1 MGSMPGFK
9 IQPFKNGL
17 KFGAEVHGLDINNMT
32 GKSKFSAAVRMS
44 DSHEQL
50 DADVENLR
58 ETIQKYF
65 VVVVKNQQN
74 ELPSKNWEL
83 LQKLDPGAPEFTD
96 EEWAKF
102 YNPEGKGIL
111 LGYNAIPNAGRLYLM
126 GKGYQGKDHYGLKNV
141 EINEAFADAYYSKPL
156 PLEDFKKGVARFQS
170 WHMDGP
176 QYNINPPKFSSFR
189 SIRVPQGEQT
199 VEWADGSGMTM
210 KIKPG
215 RTAFISTAQMYDVL
229 SEDEKRMADHS
240 WCEYMYYPYEW
251 ILGCRGNPNGLNVAC
266 EGREVPEEVM
276 ESMPRDPK
284 HQQILPM
291 VWVNDAT
298 GGKHFQVQP
307 NIVRRLF
314 IRSGPDEKPRVID
327 DIKEVRDF
335 LTNIQGRILR
345 PENVYVGPEDEGD
358 HLFWYNWGVM
368 HSKIDYP
375 VEFGVR
381 TAHQGWLPGSKAPK
395 GPVPIPGR

>member
-32 GKSKFSAAVRMS
+32 
-44 DSHEQL
+44 

-111 LGYNAIPNAGRLYLM
+111 AKLGYNAIPNAGRLYLM